1 MQQVPQRIHL
11 HVVAGMGSLQYKN
24 ACLGIKSNTHGSYTS
39 TRLFLIEMPTG
50 RRSCRNGYPP
60 VGGAHCCHCLYEL
73 SARDFHFC
81 SPPKSLFRRVIFVLC
96 RTGRVD
102 FSAFCQLLQ
111 KQRENFVHHHIA
123 QFLFSC
129 CAIIILSASGF
140 VNAKMRLVISQFEG
154 ILRIIMK
161 EALSFIEQHY
171 SEDISIEDISSFCG
185 LNRSYFS
192 KVFRDTMGESP
203 QGFLLHYRMARAA
216 QLLTESRLPISTIGT
231 MVSYPN
237 QLHFSRA
244 FKNVY
249 GISPRDY
256 RAKHFAL

>member
-1 MQQVPQRIHL
+1 MR
-11 HVVAGMGSLQYKN
+11 
-24 ACLGIKSNTHGSYTS
+24 
-39 TRLFLIEMPTG
+39 
-50 RRSCRNGYPP
+50 
-60 VGGAHCCHCLYEL
+60 
-73 SARDFHFC
+73 
-81 SPPKSLFRRVIFVLC
+81 
-96 RTGRVD
+96 
-102 FSAFCQLLQ
+102 
-111 KQRENFVHHHIA
+111 HHIA

-129 CAIIILSASGF
+129 CAIIILYASGF

-216 QLLTESRLPISTIGT
+216 QLLTESRLPISTIST

-244 FKNVY
+244 FKNV
-249 GISPRDY
+249 
-256 RAKHFAL
+256 